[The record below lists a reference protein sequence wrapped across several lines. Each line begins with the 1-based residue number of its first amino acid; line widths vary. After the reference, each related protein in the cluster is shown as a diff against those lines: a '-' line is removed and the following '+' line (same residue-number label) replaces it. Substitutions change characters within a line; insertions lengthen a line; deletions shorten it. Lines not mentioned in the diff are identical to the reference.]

1 MNATICGAW
10 VVVTYWKGRDAV
22 GWQGKKV
29 YSAFTVPPLPP
40 QILSSPA
47 LSSDGSLG
55 FLALAANAHF
65 GPKAGFSRELFF
77 RSCEATF
84 GAAHGGMESAL
95 LPGHCLGW
103 PWHSSS
109 WLWCCMVSRQSNKVV
124 QKGTGSSCARWT
136 AGLIVAL
143 PQTTLARLLLIVEGT
158 PLGQSS
164 SHGSPSGLGA
174 AHGCGAAQKASP
186 AQGSQFPSWRGNV
199 CVLLMVVWNL
209 PSFQEH

>member
-10 VVVTYWKGRDAV
+10 VVLTYWKGRDAV

-55 FLALAANAHF
+55 LLALAVNHKNQPSFHWGHGCGGPHAHF

-103 PWHSSS
+103 PWHSSF
-109 WLWCCMVSRQSNKVV
+109 WLWRCMVSRQSNKVV

-136 AGLIVAL
+136 AYRGTGCPTAPSRSGATHDGMEPPIPPVARAGLIVAL
-143 PQTTLARLLLIVEGT
+143 PQNY
-158 PLGQSS
+158 S
-164 SHGSPSGLGA
+164 GSVA
-174 AHGCGAAQKASP
+174 AHCGGDAFGTIQ
-186 AQGSQFPSWRGNV
+186 
-199 CVLLMVVWNL
+199 
-209 PSFQEH
+209 